1 VDVDD
6 ELVTRLRMAVVRMYR
21 RLRQEDGPDATPSQM
36 SALAS
41 LLRLGPL
48 TLGELAAVERVRPP
62 TMTRIVAGLEE
73 AGLIEREP
81 DQRDRRVTRVRVSP
95 AGDAF
100 AARTRARRNA
110 FLAARLAELG
120 QADLDALERAVG
132 VLERLAADAVVPPR
146 SPVGRP

>member
-1 VDVDD
+1 VEVDD

-62 TMTRIVAGLEE
+62 TMTRIVAALEE
-73 AGLIEREP
+73 AGLVERQP
-81 DQRDRRVTRVRVSP
+81 DQHDRRVTRVRVSA

-110 FLAARLAELG
+110 FLAARLAELDR
-120 QADLDALERAVG
+120 ADLDALTRAVG
-132 VLERLAADAVVPPR
+132 VLERLAADAVTLPR
-146 SPVGRP
+146 SPAGRS

>member
-1 VDVDD
+1 VEVDD
-6 ELVTRLRMAVVRMYR
+6 ELVTRLRMAMVRMYR
-21 RLRQEDGPDATPSQM
+21 RLRQEDGPGATPSQM

-62 TMTRIVAGLEE
+62 TMTRIVAALEE
-73 AGLIEREP
+73 AGMVEREP

-100 AARTRARRNA
+100 AAGTRARRNA
-110 FLAARLAELG
+110 FLAARLAELD
-120 QADLDALERAVG
+120 QADLDALTSAVG
-132 VLERLAADAVVPPR
+132 VLERLAADAVTLPR
-146 SPVGRP
+146 SPVGRS

>member
-1 VDVDD
+1 VELDD

-62 TMTRIVAGLEE
+62 TMTRIVAALEE
-73 AGLIEREP
+73 AGMVERQP
-81 DQRDRRVTRVRVSP
+81 DQHDRRVTRVTVSP

-110 FLAARLAELG
+110 FLAARLAELD
-120 QADLDALERAVG
+120 QADLDALTRAVG
-132 VLERLAADAVVPPR
+132 VLERLAADAVTLPR
-146 SPVGRP
+146 SPAGRS

>member
-1 VDVDD
+1 VELDD

-62 TMTRIVAGLEE
+62 TMTRIVAALEE
-73 AGLIEREP
+73 VGLVERQP

-110 FLAARLAELG
+110 FLAARLAELD
-120 QADLDALERAVG
+120 QADLDALTRAVG
-132 VLERLAADAVVPPR
+132 VLERLAADAVTLPR
-146 SPVGRP
+146 SPAGRP